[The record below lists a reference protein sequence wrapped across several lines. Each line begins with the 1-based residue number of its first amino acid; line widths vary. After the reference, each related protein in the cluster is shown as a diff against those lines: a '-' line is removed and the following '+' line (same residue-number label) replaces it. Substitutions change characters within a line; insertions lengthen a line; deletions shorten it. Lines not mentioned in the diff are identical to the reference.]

1 MSELAAT
8 TKDSLFPRVTTMV
21 LSVSGNRVGAQALF
35 IKEKNVK
42 NVKINVALDER
53 NRARLETKSYERAY
67 VDVPNRSL
75 PAALKDELNVIHEAL
90 TGNPLSEDGSTF
102 TVRAD
107 AAGTF
112 KRLYSPTVFS
122 TEEKGLIIRWG
133 SDDIPLAV
141 NAGKIGAP
149 TADKKAKF
157 SFKEEQIGK
166 YGETV
171 LSVSIARDGALFTMP
186 FPVKAADWEAGV
198 SPDVLDVLLD
208 ENPDAISEQIAVAG
222 DLTKRGESS
231 GPRLQGHIIKVSEL
245 PIGSYAVT
253 GYRSRE
259 TTFGTDYMIQTV
271 VEEPFVAM
279 SRVKDETTEEWVDA
293 EVEVSGF
300 AIVKPNSAMK
310 KLFAAEPI
318 IDESNPATMVVL
330 DHGEWNGY
338 KTAKVSLKCT
348 AFKQDD
354 GSFDINF

>member
-1 MSELAAT
+1 
-8 TKDSLFPRVTTMV
+8 
-21 LSVSGNRVGAQALF
+21 
-35 IKEKNVK
+35 VK

-53 NRARLETKSYERAY
+53 NRARLETKSYDRAY
-67 VDVPNRSL
+67 VDVPNRAL
-75 PAALKDELNVIHEAL
+75 PVALKEELGIIHEAL
-90 TGNPLSEDGSTF
+90 TGTELPDEGSTF

-133 SDDIPLAV
+133 TDDISLAV
-141 NAGKIGAP
+141 TNGKIGAP

-157 SFKEEQIGK
+157 AFKEEQIGK

-171 LSVSIARDGALFTMP
+171 LSVSIAKDGTLYTMP
-186 FPVKAADWEAGV
+186 FPVKAADWEAGI

-208 ENPDAISEQIAVAG
+208 ENPDAIAEQIAVAG
-222 DLTKRGESS
+222 DPTKRGEGS

-245 PIGSYAVT
+245 PIGSYTVT
-253 GYRSRE
+253 GYKSRE
-259 TTFGTDYMIQTV
+259 TSYGVDYMIQTV
-271 VEEPFVAM
+271 VEEPFVATT
-279 SRVKDETTEEWVDA
+279 RVKDEATEEWGDA

-300 AIVKPNSAMK
+300 AIVKPNTQLK
-310 KLFAAEPI
+310 KLLAAEPI
-318 IDESNPATMVVL
+318 IDEVNPATLAVL

-354 GSFDINF
+354 GSFDIDF